1 MHSLLSIKEKINYNI
16 SIGYL
21 IVSII
26 HIIIKIYAKEDRNVD
41 IISSF
46 LIFSLE
52 GFTITI
58 IYSFYTYLF
67 VITLQYT

>member
-26 HIIIKIYAKEDRNVD
+26 HIIIKIYAKEDGNVD